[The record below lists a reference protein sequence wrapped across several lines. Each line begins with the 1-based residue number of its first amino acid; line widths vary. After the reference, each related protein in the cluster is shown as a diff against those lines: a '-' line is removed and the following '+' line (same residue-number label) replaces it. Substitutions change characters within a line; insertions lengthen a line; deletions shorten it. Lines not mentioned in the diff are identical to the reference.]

1 MAVRIVTDSSSDL
14 TAEAAAALGVEV
26 VPLSIRFCDEELV
39 DGVELSADEFYRRMA
54 SASDLPETAAPSP
67 GAFEAAFRRCLDAV
81 ADAVICINLSA
92 QLSATMQS
100 AQTAAKAFEG
110 TADVRV
116 IDSRSVTSGL
126 GSVVAWA
133 AQRGAEG
140 ASADDI
146 VAGVE
151 DLIGRQR
158 IWAALDTID
167 NLKKGGRIGGAKAL
181 MATLLSIKPAISVHD
196 GVVEEAGKP
205 RTRKKSLQWL
215 ADKVLAEAAVENLHV
230 MHGHAPDI
238 DEMLDL
244 LAPKYARDDIAVG
257 VIGPVIGAHGGPRV
271 VGVTYHVAR

>member
-67 GAFEAAFRRCLDAV
+67 GAFEAAFRRCLDAG